1 MKKEKADMQY
11 PAMHSIQQT
20 FKADSI
26 QDIEGAVRQQMTA
39 RTLSIS
45 QGARIAVAVGSRG
58 IHDIQPIVKT
68 VVACLKE
75 MGTDPFIIPGMG
87 SHGGATAEGQ
97 IGVLEGMGISQATVG
112 VPIVSSMEV
121 VSLGKLESGYNV
133 LFAKDA
139 MEADGV
145 LVINRVKPHTL
156 FRRPVESGL
165 CKMLVIGCG
174 KHKGA
179 ESIHAF
185 GVADA
190 IEPAAGIILEKAPIL
205 GGLAVLENALGGTQA
220 LKLAMP
226 EEFIQVDRKLL
237 KEAWELFP
245 KLPIKALDILIIDE
259 IGKDISGGGMDPNIT
274 GHWRRDGGD
283 RDPDYRFIIVLDLTE
298 PSHGNAVGIGM
309 ADLTTK
315 RLMDKIDL
323 HAMYMNAI
331 TSGVFRSV
339 RLPIALDTD
348 REVIDTALE
357 KVPDPVY
364 SRVARIKNTLE
375 LGTFWASAALV
386 EELKETDNVSVT
398 GTPSE
403 MLFDAE
409 GQLLPFR

>member
-1 MKKEKADMQY
+1 MQY
-11 PAMHSIQQT
+11 PPMHRITQT
-20 FKADSI
+20 FPADSI
-26 QDIEGAVRQQMTA
+26 QDIEGAVRQQMSTQKIPA
-39 RTLSIS
+39 SP
-45 QGARIAVAVGSRG
+45 GARIAVAVGSRG

-68 VVACLKE
+68 VIACLKE
-75 MGTDPFIIPGMG
+75 MGLDPFIIPGMG

-97 IGVLEGMGISQATVG
+97 IGVLTDMGISQTTVDA
-112 VPIVSSMEV
+112 PIVSSMAV
-121 VSLGKLESGYNV
+121 VTLGKLESGYNV

-145 LVINRVKPHTL
+145 FVINRVKPHTL

-190 IEPAAGIILEKAPIL
+190 IEPAAKIIIEKAPIL
-205 GGLAVLENALGGTQA
+205 CGLAVLENARGGTQA
-220 LKLAMP
+220 LELAMP
-226 EEFIQVDRKLL
+226 EAFIQVDRKLL
-237 KEAWELFP
+237 QEAWKLFP
-245 KLPIKALDILIIDE
+245 KLPIKQLDLLIMDE

-283 RDPDYRFIIVLDLTE
+283 RDPDYRFIIVLDLTQ
-298 PSHGNAVGIGM
+298 PSHGNAMGIGW
-309 ADLTTK
+309 ADMTTK
-315 RLMDKIDL
+315 RLMDKLDL

-331 TSGVFRSV
+331 TSGVFHAV

-348 REVIDTALE
+348 RDVIDTVLG
-357 KVPDPVY
+357 KIPNLRN

-375 LGTFWASAALV
+375 LETFWASAALV
-386 EELKETDNVSVT
+386 PELTGAAGMSVSE
-398 GTPSE
+398 TPSD
-403 MLFDAE
+403 MIFDAE
-409 GQLLPFR
+409 GLLLPFK